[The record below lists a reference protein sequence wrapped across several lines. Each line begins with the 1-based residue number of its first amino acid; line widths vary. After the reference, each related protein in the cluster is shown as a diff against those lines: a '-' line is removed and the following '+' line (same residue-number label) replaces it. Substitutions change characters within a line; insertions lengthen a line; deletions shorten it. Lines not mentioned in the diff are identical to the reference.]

1 MTWTAGTSAGW
12 RVQRRCASARLEGA
26 TPPCE
31 LSVDTR
37 TRARKERTI
46 GTRVTSTPSRKEHR
60 RDGGLAGALGEQT
73 KETAAFS
80 FHCCCSFVCLGRSET
95 KKFKLKCSKD
105 KIKHQIR
112 ATWLGYPKPTAQAFC
127 LPRPPRDLP
136 ERQDHGA
143 AGKLQTFRFF
153 CFAVYHRHNAVTSE
167 SISSVFRNSYKNRSR
182 RLSELVPPPPAKRH
196 VTCFTASLTVPVTQ
210 SSLS

>member
-12 RVQRRCASARLEGA
+12 RAQRRCACARLDGA

-37 TRARKERTI
+37 TRAGKERTT
-46 GTRVTSTPSRKEHR
+46 GTGVTSTPSRREHR

-80 FHCCCSFVCLGRSET
+80 FHCCCSFACLGRSET
-95 KKFKLKCSKD
+95 KTFKLKCSKD

-112 ATWLGYPKPTAQAFC
+112 ATWLGYPKPTAQAFY

-136 ERQDHGA
+136 ERQDDDA
-143 AGKLQTFRFF
+143 AGKLQKKCRFF
-153 CFAVYHRHNAVTSE
+153 CFAVYHRHSAVTSE
-167 SISSVFRNSYKNRSR
+167 FISSVFRNSYKNRSR
-182 RLSELVPPPPAKRH
+182 RLSEPVPPPPAKRH
-196 VTCFTASLTVPVTQ
+196 VSCPSLALP
-210 SSLS
+210 LP